1 MKHRAQRGLR
11 PADLGRAPAYVAI
24 VPLAAVVVTS
34 VSILIDRPLPL
45 VLVAAGAGGLLMV
58 LRPRLAV
65 IGMLVFWAGGM
76 VMEYQTIR
84 LGPLKVTLGD
94 LCFWAGIVGVLWQR
108 IGGSVG
114 SVRSGRRAT
123 ATTHTSPTSHVSG
136 TPRFLVPIALFFVAV
151 LWGLLVATRAGNS
164 VGESFHSALN
174 LTPLLAYFL
183 IREVYAGRSK
193 VLFQDLV
200 VVTGLLSLAILAAIA
215 VNFEPFIGKSPNVIR
230 TRGMEF
236 EALRIDPPLLRTLS
250 GTLLLA
256 TFAGIPRSPQLKTLR
271 WILVAAMLAV
281 EAYSMTRTTWAPLL
295 AVWLALP
302 VMARGTAGLRSAF
315 LRGTAVMVVLVVG
328 LGVASTGS
336 LGSTAQ
342 AMAVRAISVTDDN
355 VTQDESLQDRL
366 VEDEMAL
373 GHIRDNPLGGIGF
386 PRPYGA
392 YQYEYDVDQDLTRY
406 IDKLFIHQTYLGLW
420 MWFGILGVIAVV
432 VLVGYLARAYWLVWH
447 MRYRDAS
454 APVAALGGL
463 IVLAVSSM
471 FQTNLLYRPAYF
483 ALAIGLACLDLWIAE
498 RDLPRHQI
506 VDDRTDHNDRYD
518 GGEGE
523 PVVRRRVTKR
533 VPVADAPLTRGT

>member
-24 VPLAAVVVTS
+24 VPLAAVTVTS

-45 VLVAAGAGGLLMV
+45 VLVAAAAGGLLMV

-94 LCFWAGIVGVLWQR
+94 LCFWAGVVGVLWQR
-108 IGGSVG
+108 FGVRAGSAPRPG
-114 SVRSGRRAT
+114 SA
-123 ATTHTSPTSHVSG
+123 SHVSRM
-136 TPRFLVPIALFFVAV
+136 PRFLVPIALFMVAV

-164 VGESFHSALN
+164 LGESFHSALN

-200 VVTGLLSLAILAAIA
+200 IVTGLLSVAILAAIA

-256 TFAGIPRSPQLKTLR
+256 TFAGIPRSPRLKMLR
-271 WILVAAMLAV
+271 WVLVAAMLAV

-302 VMARGTAGLRSAF
+302 VMARGRAGLRSAF

-328 LGVASTGS
+328 LGVAATGS
-336 LGSTAQ
+336 LGTTAQ
-342 AMAVRAISVTDDN
+342 AMAVRAISVTDDD

-373 GHIRDNPLGGIGF
+373 GHIRNNPLGGIGF

-392 YQYEYDVDQDLTRY
+392 FQYEYDVDQDLTRY

-420 MWFGILGVIAVV
+420 MWFGILGVLS
-432 VLVGYLARAYWLVWH
+432 VLVLAAYIGRAYWLIWN

-454 APVAALGGL
+454 APVAALGGV

-483 ALAIGLACLDLWIAE
+483 ALAIGLACIDLWIAE
-498 RDLPRHQI
+498 RDLPRHQL
-506 VDDRTDHNDRYD
+506 VDNPNDRSEQVD
-518 GGEGE
+518 GE

-533 VPVADAPLTRGT
+533 VPAADAPAPRGM